1 MEQYDTK
8 NKLASVYIFRNTARQ
23 GFWTRLVSYNYKNYK
38 RRHNLIEN
46 DIPRWQGGTMLLVH
60 SFFDYKICSQ
70 NCLNVKKTCL
80 IWGSDTLSVLN
91 AHLGAHTIIHGAPNI
106 QTFFAIWISH
116 SLWPVWLRLN
126 YYTTKMWG
134 HR

>member
-8 NKLASVYIFRNTARQ
+8 NKLAPVYIFRNTARQ

-60 SFFDYKICSQ
+60 SCFDYKLCSQ
-70 NCLNVKKTCL
+70 NCLLNVEKDLFDLGFGHFVCL
-80 IWGSDTLSVLN
+80 KCP
-91 AHLGAHTIIHGAPNI
+91 HGGRT
-106 QTFFAIWISH
+106 Q
-116 SLWPVWLRLN
+116 
-126 YYTTKMWG
+126 
-134 HR
+134 

>member
-1 MEQYDTK
+1 M
-8 NKLASVYIFRNTARQ
+8 
-23 GFWTRLVSYNYKNYK
+23 
-38 RRHNLIEN
+38 IEN

-91 AHLGAHTIIHGAPNI
+91 AHLGAHTIIHGAPKVQRFLQSGLAVI
-106 QTFFAIWISH
+106 H
-116 SLWPVWLRLN
+116 KLRFQDKVGSW
-126 YYTTKMWG
+126 TKNVQFLSMLIL
-134 HR
+134 